1 MDNNKHVEKDE
12 DSEVV
17 HRCKQGDLDGYEEL
31 VEKYQKKMLN
41 VAYRMVGNYEDACE
55 IVQDA
60 FVSAY
65 KGIKAFEG
73 KSRFSTWLYTIVV
86 NLSRNRLKQ
95 LKTLGRHEGLSM
107 DDPVLTDEGSV
118 NVEIA
123 SDDPPVDKRLEQK
136 ELQRRVQDCV
146 RALDEEFK
154 EVVVLR
160 DINGFSYN
168 EIQDMLKIPEG
179 TVKSRLSRARETL
192 KDCLK
197 KVLGDL

>member
-1 MDNNKHVEKDE
+1 
-12 DSEVV
+12 
-17 HRCKQGDLDGYEEL
+17 
-31 VEKYQKKMLN
+31 
-41 VAYRMVGNYEDACE
+41 
-55 IVQDA
+55 
-60 FVSAY
+60 
-65 KGIKAFEG
+65 
-73 KSRFSTWLYTIVV
+73 VV

-118 NVEIA
+118 SVEIA

-160 DINGFSYN
+160 DINGFSYS
-168 EIQDMLKIPEG
+168 EIRDMLKIPEG
-179 TVKSRLSRARETL
+179 TVKSRLSRAREAL